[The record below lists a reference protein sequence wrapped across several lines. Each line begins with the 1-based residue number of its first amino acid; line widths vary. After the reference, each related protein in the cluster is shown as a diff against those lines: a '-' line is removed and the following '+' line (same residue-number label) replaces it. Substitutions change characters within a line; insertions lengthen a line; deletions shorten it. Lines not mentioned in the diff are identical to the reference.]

1 MIIKWPK
8 DKKVG
13 DVYVSPTGSKWKWN
27 GKAWISL
34 RESGNNTTTTNI
46 ITYQST
52 GITYQ
57 FSHSPMDPVD
67 NMNYYIGG
75 VSDSPAQSNSST
87 LSKRVK
93 SLIDGNVT
101 QVSIMTQ
108 ILNKLGSSESQTFTL
123 NNHTKGT
130 SAVITSEYKN
140 EANSQLDNFTLEN
153 PLEVSKNDELYIV
166 WKVDQFSVSPIGVR
180 HNFNIY
186 VG

>member
-1 MIIKWPK
+1 VIIKWPK
-8 DKKVG
+8 NKKVG
-13 DVYVSPTGSKWKWN
+13 DIYVSPTGSKWKWN

-34 RESGNNTTTTNI
+34 RESGNTTTTQI

-67 NMNYYIGG
+67 NMRYYIGAVG
-75 VSDSPAQSNSST
+75 DSPAQSNNST
-87 LSKRVK
+87 ISKRVK
-93 SLIDGNVT
+93 LLIDGKVT
-101 QVSIMTQ
+101 QISIMTQ

-130 SAVITSEYKN
+130 SVIITSEYKN
-140 EANSQLDNFTLEN
+140 LANSQLDNFILES
-153 PLEVSKNDELYIV
+153 PMDVSTNDELYIV
-166 WKVDQFSVSPIGVR
+166 WVIDKFSVSPIGVR